1 MYFPMLVIA
10 TKSDWGKK
18 KWNEHQRHTCQQ
30 WKVDFWLPRW
40 RDCIRISKM
49 SCAILPK
56 LTKFLVCC
64 WFGHSTYNEPWGLV
78 QCILIFFFLRKLN
91 IVVWEISSLDLCHL
105 SDRPLYSERHPP
117 KLPKKRNDIKAVE
130 RQSSSLH
137 LITAVVVN
145 IRAMPQTGETRI
157 GSFKS
162 ETRAE
167 GLVLILFLAI
177 FFFFPF
183 FFLFL
188 FKHENKPKKK
198 KKRKM
203 QEWRWEHIRK
213 EILTSSNPT
222 VTDWLALP
230 AVQL

>member
-1 MYFPMLVIA
+1 
-10 TKSDWGKK
+10 
-18 KWNEHQRHTCQQ
+18 
-30 WKVDFWLPRW
+30 
-40 RDCIRISKM
+40 M

-64 WFGHSTYNEPWGLV
+64 WLGHSTYNEPWGLV

-91 IVVWEISSLDLCHL
+91 IVVWEISFLDLCHL

-117 KLPKKRNDIKAVE
+117 KLPKKINDIKSVE

-137 LITAVVVN
+137 LFIAVLVN
-145 IRAMPQTGETRI
+145 IRAMPQTGEIRT

-177 FFFFPF
+177 FFFFLF
-183 FFLFL
+183 FSFFLNM
-188 FKHENKPKKK
+188 KTNQKK
-198 KKRKM
+198 KM

-213 EILTSSNPT
+213 EILTSATPT
-222 VTDWLALP
+222 VMDWLALP
-230 AVQL
+230 AINSKQWDSCIVREKQNLTKQNNTKPLRIHGKMECKRGYRMQ